1 MKIHLK
7 PCPECNGSG
16 TMTYERVHRQSAS
29 NDSGFIEEY
38 EADCDNCGGSGEIED
53 DDYDPDE
60 YGDWLMHKQQ
70 DEELCR
76 D

>member
-1 MKIHLK
+1 MTFHLK

-16 TMTYERVHRQSAS
+16 TMTFERILRQSAS
-29 NDSGFIEEY
+29 RDVGFIEEY
-38 EADCDNCGGSGEIED
+38 EDECENCGGSGEVED

-60 YGDWLMHKQQ
+60 YGDWLMHKRQ